1 MARHSRQ
8 QEECENLPGIL
19 ISQVYV
25 HAFQKLYEIYF
36 KQPAGPEPS
45 WVLRRLIFV
54 PI

>member
-25 HAFQKLYEIYF
+25 HVFQKSYEIYF
-36 KQPAGPEPS
+36 EQPAGPEPS
-45 WVLRRLIFV
+45 CVLRSLTFV